1 MKKNLLILMLVLLS
15 STGFAQYVFSGTVM
29 TSTSVPVVGQ
39 TVYVYTDSIKW
50 NSSMSPTFTLSAV
63 TNSAG
68 AYSVTLPS
76 SITSGH
82 PIMATTVNCTG
93 PWLANTHTYAGVNIT
108 SNFTKCIPPPP
119 PSISGKIYTGSTG
132 AANAKVYL
140 IDKHLDTI
148 TSSVWV
154 LTARDSAVTNSTG
167 DYTMGYPVYVAGS
180 LLLKAALLPASSV
193 YASYMPT
200 YYTSSLIWSG
210 ATSLPSSS
218 TVTANIS
225 LISGTNPGGPGFVG
239 GSVLLGAN
247 KTTAVGDPVPNRLI
261 LLTDGSNNAV
271 AYTKSD
277 ASGNFAFL
285 NLPYGTYKIF
295 GDVGG
300 KTSAPLTFV
309 LSAQSPSANSIQ
321 FKETS
326 KTFDATLFA
335 SSVNNITAVQAI
347 AVYPNPVTNM
357 LNIAGLNAIKGDKDA
372 ILSDVTGKQ
381 IGNYHF
387 AANADATI
395 NTSSLSSGLYILQVT
410 TTEGTATLKISK

>member
-1 MKKNLLILMLVLLS
+1 MKKNLLILMLLLLS
-15 STGFAQYVFSGTVM
+15 STGFAQYTFSGTVL
-29 TSTSVPVVGQ
+29 TTASAPVVGQ
-39 TVYVYTDSIKW
+39 TVYVYTDSLKW
-50 NSSMSPTFTLSAV
+50 VSGMSPIFFTSTV
-63 TNSAG
+63 TNSSG
-68 AYSVTLPS
+68 AYTVTLPS

-82 PIMATTVNCTG
+82 PILATTANCTG
-93 PWLANTHTYAGVNIT
+93 PYLANSHTYAGVNIT

-119 PSISGKIYTGSTG
+119 PTISGKIYTGSTG

-140 IDKHLDTI
+140 IDKHLDTV
-148 TSSVWV
+148 TSTTWI
-154 LTARDSAVTNSTG
+154 LTLRDSATTNSTG
-167 DYTMGYPVYVAGS
+167 DYTMNYPTYVAGS
-180 LLLKAALLPASSV
+180 LLVKAFLLPASSV
-193 YASYMPT
+193 YASYLPT

-225 LISGTNPGGPGFVG
+225 LIGGTNPGGPGFVG

-247 KTTAVGDPVPNRLI
+247 KTTAVGDPLPNRLI

-277 ASGNFAFL
+277 ANGMFAFL

-295 GDVGG
+295 GDVMG

-309 LSAQSPSANSIQ
+309 LSAASPNANSIQ

-326 KTFDATLFA
+326 KTFNATLFA
-335 SSVNNITAVQAI
+335 SSVANVTAIEAI
-347 AVYPNPVTNM
+347 SAYPNPVTNV
-357 LNIAGLNAIKGDKDA
+357 LNIAGLNAIAGDKDA
-372 ILSDVTGKQ
+372 VLTDVTGKQ
-381 IGNYHF
+381 IGIYHF
-387 AANADATI
+387 AANAEAVI
-395 NTSSLSSGLYILQVT
+395 NTSALVSGLYILQVT